1 MEEPRQPRSR
11 HAAVRRHRDAQQVR
25 KFFLDRDDGVSTGQT
40 PREIGVIPLQ
50 KCHLRLKRVRLFGFR
65 AAFGRRQRSE
75 CARISLAAPIAQG
88 GGIDAFAAQDRTD
101 PASLGGSVGFGE
113 HACLVPGRE
122 CSPARAGR

>member
-1 MEEPRQPRSR
+1 MATDWPAYARLSTVATAGQSVASYTTSR
-11 HAAVRRHRDAQQVR
+11 D
-25 KFFLDRDDGVSTGQT
+25 TT
-40 PREIGVIPLQ
+40 
-50 KCHLRLKRVRLFGFR
+50 HLRLERVRLFGFR

-88 GGIDAFAAQDRTD
+88 GRIDAFAAQDRTD